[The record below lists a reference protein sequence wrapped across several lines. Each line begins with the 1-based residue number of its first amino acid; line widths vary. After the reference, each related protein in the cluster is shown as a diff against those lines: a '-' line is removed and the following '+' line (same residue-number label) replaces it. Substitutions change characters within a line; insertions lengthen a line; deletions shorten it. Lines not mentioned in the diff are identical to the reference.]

1 MLPFC
6 DVGELQSK
14 ERGPGR
20 FVLGG
25 FPPISTLQSIV
36 LIIIPTGPSVCL
48 YERQISE
55 GLTQVISYF

>member
-36 LIIIPTGPSVCL
+36 LIIIPTGRCA
-48 YERQISE
+48 
-55 GLTQVISYF
+55 QVFVSTNARLARA